1 MVKKEELE
9 RLGLEDPD
17 EGKWWCG
24 TLKEEPN
31 LKIGWWGSL
40 WFGIRPCDFG
50 QIVWL
55 FLI

>member
-40 WFGIRPCDFG
+40 WFGIRPCDFE
-50 QIVWL
+50 QIV
-55 FLI
+55 